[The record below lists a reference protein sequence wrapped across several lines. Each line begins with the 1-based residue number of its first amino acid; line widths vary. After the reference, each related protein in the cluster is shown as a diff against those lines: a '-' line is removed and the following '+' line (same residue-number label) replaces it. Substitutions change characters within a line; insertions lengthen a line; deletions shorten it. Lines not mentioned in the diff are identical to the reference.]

1 MIEKVKNPQHH
12 KKGGELKYYKM
23 YDKENGA
30 FIQYVRHRGSIKTLR
45 NSCYKYIEIKD
56 EKLIAK
62 IKEYKSKAVALK
74 RLEEQ
79 SLIRE
84 FGYYNKKE
92 FKKKFIINVSRET

>member
-1 MIEKVKNPQHH
+1 MREKVKNPQHH

-30 FIQYVRHRGSIKTLR
+30 FIQYVKHRGSINTLR
-45 NSCYKYIEIKD
+45 NSLYKYVEIKD

-92 FKKKFIINVSRET
+92 FKKSLL

>member
-1 MIEKVKNPQHH
+1 MREKVKNPQHH

-30 FIQYVRHRGSIKTLR
+30 FIQYVKHRGSISTLR

-62 IKEYKSKAVALK
+62 IKEYKSKAVTLK

-79 SLIRE
+79 ALLRE

-92 FKKKFIINVSRET
+92 FKNSLL